1 MTGSDRLVGNG
12 EDAGLGTAPG
22 AAARARAW
30 LTRQLSAERER
41 WVLWL
46 PVAYG
51 VGTAVYFLV
60 PEEPGTMVGPT
71 AVSAAVVAGVG
82 LRRRGQ
88 LLILALAIGA
98 VAVGFA
104 MAQWYG
110 ARAAAPVLMKRLG
123 PIAVSGEVHDVSA
136 PGVGTRLVL
145 RHLEIPA
152 LPPEATPAQV
162 RLRIAAGIPE
172 SVKPGDRV
180 RLRAVLQPPPGPAAP
195 GAFDF
200 ARQAYFQGIGAVG
213 YAVSAITPVEQDESR
228 NPPPAGLSAT
238 AVALS
243 WQTAWARWRQVVVRR
258 VLAVLPDATGGI
270 AAALMTGERGAIP
283 PEVIAA
289 MRDSGLAHLLAIS
302 GLHMGLVAGWLFFG
316 VRAAL
321 ALVPAVALRYPI
333 KKWAAVAAMLGGFGY
348 LLLVGATVPAQRA
361 FVMVLLVLLAV
372 LLDRTAISLRL
383 VAWAALVILAVAP
396 DSLFGASFQMSFA
409 AVAALVASYEYVAR
423 KGWLRIGASV
433 GGLPRPDLPAPGTIW
448 IWRFGLY
455 LASVLLTSV
464 IAILATAP
472 FAIYHFN
479 RVTWFGLAA
488 NMIAV
493 PLTALWIMPWAVI
506 GFVLM
511 PFGLEA
517 AALVPMGWGID
528 GVIAVAQ
535 TVAAWPGAVTPV
547 VALPPAGLALVV
559 AGGLWLC
566 VWRRTWRL
574 AGLVAIAA
582 GLLSLAMVRPPDVLV
597 SGDAKLLGVR
607 SATGELWVSSGR
619 VARYTAETWARR
631 AGVAK
636 PQVWETD
643 GPAAERPQAEGQLR
657 CDGLGCLFHARGQLV
672 ALVNDSRA
680 LAEDCATASV
690 VIALEPVPRGAC
702 RGPRVVIDRF
712 DLWRNGAYALWLSPD
727 GIEVRS
733 VREASGERPWVQRPE
748 SARSDGRP
756 PPEPE

>member
-1 MTGSDRLVGNG
+1 MTESDRLVGNG
-12 EDAGLGTAPG
+12 QGASLGFVPG

-30 LTRQLSAERER
+30 LARQLSAERER

-51 VGTAVYFLV
+51 VGTALYFWL
-60 PEEPGTMVGPT
+60 PQEPSAMIGAAG
-71 AVSAAVVAGVG
+71 VSAAVAAGVG
-82 LRRRGQ
+82 LRHRGQ
-88 LLILALAIGA
+88 LLILALALGA

-104 MAQWYG
+104 MAQWHG
-110 ARAAAPVLMKRLG
+110 ARTDAPVLIKRLG
-123 PIAVSGEVHDVSA
+123 PTAVSGEVHDVSA
-136 PGVGTRLVL
+136 PGIGTRLIL
-145 RHLEIPA
+145 RRLEIPA
-152 LPPEATPAQV
+152 LAPEATPARV
-162 RLRIAAGIPE
+162 RVRIAGGIPE
-172 SVKPGDRV
+172 NVKPGDQV
-180 RLRAVLQPPPGPAAP
+180 RLRAVLQPPPGPSAP

-200 ARQAYFQGIGAVG
+200 ARQAYFQRIGAVG
-213 YAVSAITPVEQDESR
+213 YAVSAVTPIEDGEARS
-228 NPPPAGLSAT
+228 PPPAGPSAT
-238 AVALS
+238 ALIMS
-243 WQTAWARWRQVVVRR
+243 WQTAWARWRQVVARR
-258 VLAVLPDATGGI
+258 VLAVLPDAEGGI

-321 ALVPAVALRYPI
+321 ALVPAIALRHPI
-333 KKWAAVAAMLGGFGY
+333 KKWAALAAVVGGFGY

-383 VAWAALVILAVAP
+383 VAWAAFVILAVAP

-423 KGWLRIGASV
+423 KGWFRVAASV
-433 GGLPRPDLPAPGTIW
+433 GGWPRSDPQAPGASW
-448 IWRFGLY
+448 IGRVALY

-479 RVTWFGLAA
+479 RMAWFGLAA
-488 NMIAV
+488 NLIAV
-493 PLTALWIMPWAVI
+493 PLTALWIMPWALMA
-506 GFVLM
+506 FVLM

-517 AALVPMGWGID
+517 LALVPMGWGTG

-535 TVAAWPGAVTPV
+535 TVAAWRGAVTPV
-547 VALPPAGLALVV
+547 EALPPAGLALVV

-566 VWRRTWRL
+566 IWHRAWRL

-582 GLLSLAMVRPPDVLV
+582 GLMSLAIVRPPDVLV
-597 SGDAKLLGVR
+597 SGDAKLLGIR
-607 SATGELWVSSGR
+607 SASGELWVSSGR

-631 AGVAK
+631 AGVAA
-636 PQVWETD
+636 PRVWETD

-657 CDGLGCLFHARGQLV
+657 CDGLACLFHARGQLV

-680 LAEDCATASV
+680 LAEDCAAATV
-690 VIALEPVPRGAC
+690 VIALEPVPDGAC
-702 RGPRVVIDRF
+702 PGPRLVIDRF

-733 VREASGERPWVQRPE
+733 VREVSGERPWVRRPE
-748 SARSDGRP
+748 TARDDGG
-756 PPEPE
+756 PPEPD